1 MDKYRQWVNSVRDKS
16 ELLELQSL
24 ENNIDEIK
32 DRFYR
37 DLEFGTGGLRGI
49 IGLGT
54 NRMNVYTVG
63 RATFGL
69 GKYLLSQNNEPKV
82 VIAYDSRKYSTE
94 FARLSAEILSSQGIK
109 AYLFDTL
116 APTPI
121 LSYAVRYLSANAG
134 IVITASHNPKEYNG
148 YKVYNEHGCQITDS
162 AASEIMGAINTYG
175 YFTEYFP
182 VQENI
187 VLIGEE
193 IIASFLNKIKSY
205 SLFDNVSS
213 FAPSVVYTPLHGTGN
228 IPVKRILQDLGVK
241 ELYVVKEQELP
252 DHEFTTCPYPNPE
265 EEAALTLAL
274 ALAKDKEADIVLA
287 TDPDADRV
295 GIAVKNGTNYV
306 RLNGNETGYLL
317 ENYILER
324 RQQLGLLPQSSAVV
338 KTIVTGDM
346 ATSIAHSYNVE
357 VKEVL
362 TGFKYIGEMIDSL
375 ATPDDYM
382 FGLEESY
389 GYLIGTHARDKDAVS
404 AVMMI
409 VEMCAYYRSQGKT
422 LLDKLKELYNTHGY
436 YQTALTTQTYK
447 GADGVET
454 MKKIVQTLRDKPIK
468 TLCGEPVISMTDYM
482 GNNTGLP
489 KSNVLM
495 FKSKNYK
502 VVVRPSGTEP
512 KLKTYFQVKS
522 ESNETTCNLLKN
534 LVDCVEEILAG
545 GQG

>member
-1 MDKYRQWVNSVRDKS
+1 
-16 ELLELQSL
+16 
-24 ENNIDEIK
+24 
-32 DRFYR
+32 
-37 DLEFGTGGLRGI
+37 
-49 IGLGT
+49 
-54 NRMNVYTVG
+54 
-63 RATFGL
+63 
-69 GKYLLSQNNEPKV
+69 
-82 VIAYDSRKYSTE
+82 
-94 FARLSAEILSSQGIK
+94 
-109 AYLFDTL
+109 
-116 APTPI
+116 
-121 LSYAVRYLSANAG
+121 
-134 IVITASHNPKEYNG
+134 
-148 YKVYNEHGCQITDS
+148 
-162 AASEIMGAINTYG
+162 
-175 YFTEYFP
+175 
-182 VQENI
+182 
-187 VLIGEE
+187 
-193 IIASFLNKIKSY
+193 
-205 SLFDNVSS
+205 
-213 FAPSVVYTPLHGTGN
+213 
-228 IPVKRILQDLGVK
+228 
-241 ELYVVKEQELP
+241 
-252 DHEFTTCPYPNPE
+252 
-265 EEAALTLAL
+265 
-274 ALAKDKEADIVLA
+274 
-287 TDPDADRV
+287 
-295 GIAVKNGTNYV
+295 
-306 RLNGNETGYLL
+306 
-317 ENYILER
+317 
-324 RQQLGLLPQSSAVV
+324 
-338 KTIVTGDM
+338 M
-346 ATSIAHSYNVE
+346 ATSIAHGYNVE

-362 TGFKYIGEMIDSL
+362 TGLKYIGEMIDSL